1 MSSKLFH
8 WAFARYKLVARSRSV
23 LQSPGIEDE
32 RAAFRRWDA
41 VTQRSCAASCDHL
54 GCNSLPEPI

>member
-8 WAFARYKLVARSRSV
+8 WAFARYKPVARSRSA
-23 LQSPGIEDE
+23 LQSPDIEDE

-41 VTQRSCAASCDHL
+41 VTQRSWDYR
-54 GCNSLPEPI
+54 